1 MEERLG
7 VGTRVLILAGYEAG
21 GAGRI
26 ENVDS
31 SKIPYDIRL
40 EAPGANMSS
49 SCWKHHDRVVQIEED
64 L

>member
-7 VGTRVLILAGYEAG
+7 VGTRVLILAGYYAG

-26 ENVDS
+26 IKVDS
-31 SKIPYDIRL
+31 SKIPYDIKL
-40 EAPGANMSS
+40 EAPEANMSS
-49 SCWKHHDRVVQIEED
+49 RCWKHHNRVVQIEES